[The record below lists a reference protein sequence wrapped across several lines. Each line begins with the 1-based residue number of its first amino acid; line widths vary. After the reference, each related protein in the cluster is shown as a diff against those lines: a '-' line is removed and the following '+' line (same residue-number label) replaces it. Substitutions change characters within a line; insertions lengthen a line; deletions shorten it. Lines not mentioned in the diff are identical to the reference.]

1 MDARIR
7 LFLKRIIPS
16 KKLFYLALFLL
27 SLGIISGAIFLV
39 VINQNDKLVVIDEI
53 NTFISN
59 INTNNFNSLES
70 LKTSLINNSI
80 YLIIIFI
87 LSMSI
92 IGILLNIFITY
103 IKGFIL
109 GFSITSLI
117 YTHGIKGILS
127 ATIYIFPHQL
137 LNIFSILLIFTYS
150 LILTKYIILFFKGKK
165 DINIKLFLKKY
176 FYILLITLFIII
188 ISSLIE
194 SFITPALFKLVI
206 KLFI

>member
-16 KKLFYLALFLL
+16 KKLFYLSLFLL

-176 FYILLITLFIII
+176 FYILLITLFIIL
-188 ISSLIE
+188 ISTLIE